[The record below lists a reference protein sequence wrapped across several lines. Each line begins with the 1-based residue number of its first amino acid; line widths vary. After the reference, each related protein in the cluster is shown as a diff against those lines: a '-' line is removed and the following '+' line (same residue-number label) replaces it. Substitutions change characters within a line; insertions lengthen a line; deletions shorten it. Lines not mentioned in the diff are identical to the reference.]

1 MDVAAIVAQMRRELP
16 GLDALEHEGDWF
28 FYYRP
33 EGGETDHR
41 LPFAT
46 IVTRDDPH
54 EGGVARLDRPGV
66 FRFSVAAGRYEYGR
80 RFGPVPVPRPD
91 WGVLDTGHD
100 PAELDLLMP
109 HPVYAPMGWVC
120 VHSPSVATW
129 REVWPLVSRAYET
142 ARRRREARDGR
153 AR

>member
-66 FRFSVAAGRYEYGR
+66 FRFSVAAGGTSTRGASGRY
-80 RFGPVPVPRPD
+80 P
-91 WGVLDTGHD
+91 
-100 PAELDLLMP
+100 
-109 HPVYAPMGWVC
+109 
-120 VHSPSVATW
+120 
-129 REVWPLVSRAYET
+129 SRART
-142 ARRRREARDGR
+142 GACSTPATTPPSSTF
-153 AR
+153 